1 MRCLNLAAVVAS
13 ASLAAS
19 CGFAPPMTT
28 YDYPQYG
35 FSVDF
40 PAPPKVTDKVDPGTG
55 AHVIVVRS
63 QSVGRD
69 FAVTVTD
76 VDPPR
81 PYHHMDIDSLADP
94 ASDAMAKAVDG
105 KVSYRTYV
113 ATAEGALGREH
124 VVAKDGREAMRVRFY
139 RSGARFYTVTA
150 KSHWGLAVV
159 TDPSDNDPSIESG
172 TDNDA
177 GVRVFLGS
185 FHVTDAGKG

>member
-1 MRCLNLAAVVAS
+1 MRSVNLAAVVAS

-40 PAPPKVTDKVDPGTG
+40 PAPPKVTDKVAPGTG

-69 FAVTVTD
+69 FAVTITQ
-76 VDPPR
+76 VDSKI
-81 PYHHMDIDSLADP
+81 DIDSLADP
-94 ASDAMAKAVDG
+94 ASDAMAKVVDG

-124 VVAKDGREAMRVRFY
+124 VVAKDGREEMRVRFY
-139 RSGARFYTVTA
+139 RSGSRFYTLIA
-150 KSHWGLAVV
+150 KSHWGLAAV
-159 TDPSDNDPSIESG
+159 TDPSENDPSIESG
-172 TDNDA
+172 TDKDA